1 EASRAAHGE
10 GRRQPAHPR
19 DRRAPRRGLRGRP
32 LLLSAQGPQVAAVVA
47 VDVAGGHRG
56 RGQAVRPDRRP
67 RAQATP
73 PARRRGAGDLALGGL
88 ETVARHAHPGS
99 GDGRIGGADGMR
111 DHCARDGTAA
121 WWTTESVYSA
131 TVDLPIGDTSV
142 EIAVRAEVPMSAE
155 NYRVHRRGNRYW
167 PTTVRVE
174 LDDADLDLL
183 PQTARELA
191 QRLVDAADAADAI
204 DNPDTDTC
212 GHWAPCDCGGASAE
226 SHAGKEGPTDA

>member
-1 EASRAAHGE
+1 MCQTCG
-10 GRRQPAHPR
+10 
-19 DRRAPRRGLRGRP
+19 
-32 LLLSAQGPQVAAVVA
+32 
-47 VDVAGGHRG
+47 
-56 RGQAVRPDRRP
+56 
-67 RAQATP
+67 
-73 PARRRGAGDLALGGL
+73 GAGTVEQRFHEESADGSVRMGGL
-88 ETVARHAHPGS
+88 ISSLCACRASLPPS
-99 GDGRIGGADGMR
+99 G
-111 DHCARDGTAA
+111 GTAA
-121 WWTTESVYSA
+121 WWTTERVYSA

-142 EIAVRAEVPMSAE
+142 EISVRAEVPISAE

-226 SHAGKEGPTDA
+226 SSRGKGGTD